1 MANGPI
7 RKPALLFLG
16 QDNYDYAWVNA
27 FTIGGVAVV
36 GRSLSIEYA
45 NDVKNDD
52 MGSGIPLQASV
63 GMLSTTVSMEIH
75 ALSWQQFK
83 RSVKRFMGSSG
94 RIFVSVSP
102 PGQQTLTY
110 DFAYQRLLSVSQEY
124 KTNEGLYV
132 VVKPNIIGVP
142 LENGEPVI

>member
-1 MANGPI
+1 MASGTI
-7 RKPALLFLG
+7 RNPAILYLG

-27 FTIGGVAVV
+27 FTLGGVAIV
-36 GRSLSIEYA
+36 GRSVSIEYA

-52 MGSGIPLQASV
+52 LGSGIPLQASAGV
-63 GMLSTTVSMEIH
+63 FSTSLSMEIH

-83 RSVKRFMGSSG
+83 RSVKRFMSSSG
-94 RIFVSVSP
+94 QIFLSIAP

-110 DFAYQRLLSVSQEY
+110 GFTFQRILSVSQEY

-132 VVKPNIIGVP
+132 TVKPNIIGVP